1 MDKISNL
8 FKTKVKVVNI
18 GLETFHEANK
28 HQNVECIHIDWRPAA
43 GGDPKLLAILVKLN
57 KK

>member
-1 MDKISNL
+1 MNKINEL
-8 FKTKVKVVNI
+8 FNGKVKVVNT

-28 HQNVECIHIDWRPAA
+28 HQKLECIHIDWRPAA
-43 GGDPKLLAILVKLN
+43 GGDPKLLAILAKLN